1 MSTAPKKAPA
11 KASRPDN
18 KLPYAGRHL
27 FVGGLVALLFGSMA
41 ARAAYLH
48 VVDQAFLRKQGDM
61 RMQRVESVTA
71 HRGMLRDRNGQ
82 PLAVS
87 TPVVSIWINPKEA
100 RAGKL
105 DIPALAKALEV
116 DATWLRQRL
125 ARNGQREFLW
135 LKRHLAP
142 SAAEGVLAQAFPGV
156 AGKTEYRRFY
166 PEGEVTAHLLGFTN
180 LDDEGQE
187 GLELELD
194 EQLRGVPGEKRVL
207 RDLKGSMVKDVA
219 LLRAARPG
227 KDIDLS
233 FDVRTQYLAYRELA
247 EAIARNGAKA
257 GTAVALDVE
266 TGEVLAMVNQPSYNP
281 NNRVKLRPDQMRN
294 RAVTD
299 MFEPGSTMK
308 PFTVAAALESGK
320 YSPRSLFNT
329 NPGTLTVYNKTIR
342 DHENY
347 GVIDLGTIITKSSNV
362 GAAQIAQSLPKETL
376 PQFFGRFGF
385 GHSTGSGFPGES
397 AGRLQ
402 PPERW
407 RPVEIA
413 TMSYGYGL
421 TVTALQL
428 AHGYATLAAGGV
440 ARPVSFLKVDRPVT
454 GKRVLDGKFAQQ
466 LMPMMESVVTADGTA
481 IKAAV
486 PGYRVAGKTGTA
498 HKAQNGSYAADE
510 YMSTFVGL
518 APASKPRVV
527 LVVVVDSPGN
537 GQYYG
542 GLVSAPVFSRIMA
555 ETLRLMNV
563 EPDRSAEHL
572 AQQGGLP
579 PAARPRRTGA

>member
-1 MSTAPKKAPA
+1 MSRGKPVQP
-11 KASRPDN
+11 
-18 KLPYAGRHL
+18 KLPYTGRHFL
-27 FVGGLVALLFGSMA
+27 VGGLIATLFGCMA
-41 ARAAYLH
+41 VRAGYLH
-48 VVDQAFLRKQGDM
+48 VVDQEFLRKQGNM
-61 RMQRVESVTA
+61 RMQRVESIVA
-71 HRGMLRDRNGQ
+71 HRGMLRDRNGL

-100 RAGKL
+100 RTGKL
-105 DIPALAKALEV
+105 DVPALARELSVE
-116 DATWLRQRL
+116 TRWLSERL
-125 ARNGQREFLW
+125 ARNGQREFLY
-135 LKRHLAP
+135 LKRHLSP
-142 SAAEGVLAQAFPGV
+142 VAAETLLGREFPGV
-156 AGKTEYRRFY
+156 YGKTEYRRFY

-180 LDDEGQE
+180 LDDQGQE

-194 EQLRGVPGEKRVL
+194 EQLRGVPGARRVL
-207 RDLKGSMVKDVA
+207 RDRKGAKLKDVA

-227 KDIDLS
+227 RDIDLS
-233 FDVRTQYLAYRELA
+233 FDARTQYLAYRELA
-247 EAIARNGAKA
+247 EAISRNGAQA

-281 NNRVKLRPDQMRN
+281 NNRGKLRPEQMRN

-320 YSPRSLFNT
+320 YTARSQFNT
-329 NPGTLTVYNKTIR
+329 NPGTLQVYNKLIR
-342 DHENY
+342 DHENF
-347 GVIDLGTIITKSSNV
+347 GVIDMGTLITKSSNV
-362 GAAQIAQSLPKETL
+362 ASAQISLAL
-376 PQFFGRFGF
+376 PREALPGFFGRMGF
-385 GHSTGSGFPGES
+385 GKPTGSGFPGES
-397 AGRLQ
+397 AGLLQ
-402 PPERW
+402 PPQRW
-407 RPVEIA
+407 RPVELA

-428 AHGYATLAAGGV
+428 AHAYATVAAGGIE
-440 ARPVSFLKVDRPVT
+440 RPVSFLRVNGPVA
-454 GKRVLDGKFAQQ
+454 GKRVLDEKIALQ
-466 LMPMMESVVTADGTA
+466 LIPMMESVVTTDGTA

-486 PGYRVAGKTGTA
+486 PGYRIAGKTGTA
-498 HKAQNGSYAADE
+498 HKARNGGYADDQ
-510 YMSTFVGL
+510 YMSTFVGM

-527 LVVVVDSPGN
+527 LAVVIDSPSN

-572 AQQGGLP
+572 AQQGRLP
-579 PAARPRRTGA
+579 VVTRTGRAGA

>member
-1 MSTAPKKAPA
+1 MTR
-11 KASRPDN
+11 ASE
-18 KLPYAGRHL
+18 KQALPFAGRH
-27 FVGGLVALLFGSMA
+27 ALLGIVMFGLFGSLV

-48 VVDQAFLRKQGDM
+48 VVDQEFLRKQGDA
-61 RMQRVESVTA
+61 RMLRVEPIAA
-71 HRGMLRDRNGQ
+71 HRGILRDRNGL

-87 TPVVSIWINPKEA
+87 TPVVSIWINPREA
-100 RAGKL
+100 DRESLPVQKL
-105 DIPALAKALEV
+105 AQALQL
-116 DATWLRQRL
+116 DARWIQERLR
-125 ARNGQREFLW
+125 RNGQREFLY

-142 SAAEGVLAQAFPGV
+142 ADAEAVLAQGFPGV
-156 AGKTEYRRFY
+156 YGKTEYRRFY
-166 PEGEVTAHLLGFTN
+166 PEGEVTSHLLGFTN

-194 EQLRGVPGEKRVL
+194 EKLRGVPGLRRVL
-207 RDLKGSMVKDVA
+207 RDLKGSKVKDVA
-219 LLRAARPG
+219 LLRPARPG
-227 KDIDLS
+227 QDVHLS
-233 FDVRTQYLAYRELA
+233 FDARTQYLAYRELA
-247 EAIARNGAKA
+247 QAIAQNGARA

-281 NNRVKLRPDQMRN
+281 NNRKNLRPDEMRN

-320 YSPRSLFNT
+320 YTTRSQFNT
-329 NPGTLTVYNKTIR
+329 NPGTYTVYNKTIR

-347 GVIDLGTIITKSSNV
+347 GVIDMATLITKSSNV
-362 GAAQIAQSLPKETL
+362 ASAQIALSLPRETL
-376 PQFFGRFGF
+376 PRLYSRLGF
-385 GHSTGSGFPGES
+385 GKPTGAGFPGES

-407 RPVEIA
+407 RPVEVA
-413 TMSYGYGL
+413 TMSYGYGV

-428 AHGYATLAAGGV
+428 AQAYATVAAGGV
-440 ARPVSFLKVDRPVT
+440 QRPVSFLKVTGSVP
-454 GKRVLDGKFAQQ
+454 GKRVLEEKIARQ
-466 LMPMMESVVTADGTA
+466 LIPMMESVVTVDGTA

-486 PGYRVAGKTGTA
+486 PGYRIAGKTGTA
-498 HKAQNGSYAADE
+498 HKAQNGGYAADQ
-510 YMSTFVGL
+510 YMSTFVGM
-518 APASKPRVV
+518 APASRPRVV
-527 LVVVVDSPGN
+527 LAVVVDSPSN

-572 AQQGGLP
+572 AQQGQLP
-579 PAARPRRTGA
+579 AAARPVERGGAGA

>member
-1 MSTAPKKAPA
+1 MSKPA
-11 KASRPDN
+11 RPDN

-48 VVDQAFLRKQGDM
+48 VVDQEFLRKQGDM

-87 TPVVSIWINPKEA
+87 TPVVSIWVNPKEA

-105 DIPALAKALEV
+105 DIPALARALDV
-116 DATWLRQRL
+116 DAAWLGQRL

-142 SAAEGVLAQAFPGV
+142 AAAEAVLARAFPGV

-166 PEGEVTAHLLGFTN
+166 PEGEVTAHVLGFTN

-219 LLRAARPG
+219 LLRPARPG

-247 EAIARNGAKA
+247 EAIARNNAKA

-281 NNRVKLRPDQMRN
+281 NNRGKLRPEQMRN

-320 YSPRSLFNT
+320 YSSRSLFNT

-362 GAAQIAQSLPKETL
+362 GAAQIALALPKQTL
-376 PQFFGRFGF
+376 PAFYSRFGF
-385 GHSTGSGFPGES
+385 GRNSGSGFPGES

-407 RPVEIA
+407 RPVELA

-428 AHGYATLAAGGV
+428 AHGYATLAAGGIE
-440 ARPVSFLKVDRPVT
+440 RPVSFLKVTGPVP
-454 GKRVLDGKFAQQ
+454 GKRVLDEKIAQQ
-466 LMPMMESVVTADGTA
+466 IIPMMESVVTADGTA

-498 HKAQNGSYAADE
+498 HKAQNGGYSADE

-527 LVVVVDSPGN
+527 LAVVVDSPGN

-572 AQQGGLP
+572 AQQGRLP
-579 PAARPRRTGA
+579 PAARTGRAGA